1 MAYPDDLLRL
11 ARIVVGMEPS
21 SQANRRRA
29 VSTAYYAVFHLL
41 ISEATANWANVDAR
55 SALGRA
61 FDHGTMKAAS
71 DRIAR
76 SELFPYIGEDP
87 QIVASLRRVGLTFF
101 RLQERRHFADYNF
114 AKDLDRIVAVN
125 QVAWAEE
132 VFALWPSISR
142 AQITQDYL
150 VSLFVKTR

>member
-71 DRIAR
+71 DRIVR
-76 SELFPYIGEDP
+76 SKLFPYVGEDP
-87 QIVASLRRVGLTFF
+87 QIVAALRMVGLSFF
-101 RLQERRHFADYNF
+101 RLQDARHFADYIF
-114 AKDLDRIVAVN
+114 ASDLDGSDAID
-125 QVAWAEE
+125 QVELAEE
-132 VFALWPSISR
+132 VFAIWPSISR